1 MAIVKKTTTKKPT
14 VKSAIPEITPVK
26 EDKVT
31 TVLPKEKK
39 SFSASDG
46 IMCKSITGGTVIMIG
61 IKSKI
66 TYTWESYG
74 DETEVEYDDL
84 VAAIRS
90 NKDQILKPWIIVLDE
105 DFIALYPKL
114 NQLYEKV
121 LSVDELY
128 DVFNMNNEK
137 FRKFISDIPSG
148 VRESIKSLAADM
160 IRTGK
165 LDSVS
170 KIKIM
175 DEVFGSELA
184 LLADL

>member
-1 MAIVKKTTTKKPT
+1 MAIAKKTTTKKPA
-14 VKSAIPEITPVK
+14 VKSAIPEIPAVK
-26 EDKVT
+26 EEKVVT
-31 TVLPKEKK
+31 ALPEKK
-39 SFSASDG
+39 KEFKASDG
-46 IMCKSITGGTVIMIG
+46 IMCKSITGGTVCMNG
-61 IKSKI
+61 IKSGI
-66 TYTWESYG
+66 VYTWESYG

-105 DFIALYPKL
+105 DFLSYYPKL
-114 NQLYEKV
+114 NQLYEKI

-128 DVFNMNNEK
+128 DVFSMNNDK
-137 FRKFISDIPSG
+137 FKKFISDIPTG
-148 VRESIKSLAADM
+148 VKDSIKSLAADM

-170 KIKIM
+170 KIRIM

-184 LLADL
+184 LLAEL